1 MNSQS
6 LHSLPSWQ
14 IREREDPVMLWQGSI
29 DGILAFLET
38 KQRSY
43 EAHMIFKE

>member
-14 IREREDPVMLWQGSI
+14 IREREDPVMLWQG
-29 DGILAFLET
+29 GILAFLET